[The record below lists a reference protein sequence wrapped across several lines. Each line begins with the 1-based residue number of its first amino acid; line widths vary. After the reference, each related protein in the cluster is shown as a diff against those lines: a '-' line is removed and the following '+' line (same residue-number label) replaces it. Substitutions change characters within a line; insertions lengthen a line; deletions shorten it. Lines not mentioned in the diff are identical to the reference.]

1 VAFNPTSR
9 LDASERN
16 ETKGRHMPKKLEHM
30 ASATR
35 RRPPLLVDSEF
46 VTIFDHEPVVFQMAV
61 KSYKAAEFI
70 TDARI
75 EYPVI
80 TDHGFDVV
88 SCMPEANRKLIA
100 LYRKRNTDEKYH
112 SRRYQP
118 YETSFVTVAQA
129 FPKSYL
135 YHGFLPPHGVHMANH
150 ERR

>member
-1 VAFNPTSR
+1 
-9 LDASERN
+9 
-16 ETKGRHMPKKLEHM
+16 MPKKLEHM

-35 RRPPLLVDSEF
+35 RRPLLLVDSEF
-46 VTIFDHEPVVFQMAV
+46 VTIFDHAPVVFQMAV

-75 EYPVI
+75 KYPGI

-129 FPKSYL
+129 YPKSCL
-135 YHGFLPPHGVHMANH
+135 YYGFLPTHDVHMANH

>member
-1 VAFNPTSR
+1 
-9 LDASERN
+9 
-16 ETKGRHMPKKLEHM
+16 MPKKLEHM

-35 RRPPLLVDSEF
+35 RRPLLLVDSEL
-46 VTIFDHEPVVFQMAV
+46 VTIFDHAPVVFQMAV

-75 EYPVI
+75 EYPGI

-100 LYRKRNTDEKYH
+100 LYRKRNTDVKYH

>member
-1 VAFNPTSR
+1 
-9 LDASERN
+9 
-16 ETKGRHMPKKLEHM
+16 MPKKLEHM

-35 RRPPLLVDSEF
+35 RRPLLLVDSEF
-46 VTIFDHEPVVFQMAV
+46 VTIFDHAPVVFQMAV

-75 EYPVI
+75 KYPGI